1 MSTAQALQAD
11 KLALIEKNKNDM
23 LSVVKATAAKL
34 KFTLNG
40 SVARDRE
47 YQQMAL
53 SSAKERL
60 VNMEAVLVDVES
72 VFRRVG
78 NDPIDINVSGN
89 FVNWMTS
96 SIYCITLYFRG
107 KKISRKWDLKYFREK
122 IFSRIYCPR
131 ENIFPRK

>member
-1 MSTAQALQAD
+1 MVHTNIFHNTTTSQALQAD

-23 LSVVKATAAKL
+23 LSEVKATAAKL

-60 VNMEAVLVDVES
+60 VNMESVLVDVES

-78 NDPIDINVSGN
+78 NDPIDINVS
-89 FVNWMTS
+89 
-96 SIYCITLYFRG
+96 
-107 KKISRKWDLKYFREK
+107 D
-122 IFSRIYCPR
+122 
-131 ENIFPRK
+131 

>member
-1 MSTAQALQAD
+1 MLYVNIIFSPVFPTAQALQAD

-89 FVNWMTS
+89 
-96 SIYCITLYFRG
+96 IAG
-107 KKISRKWDLKYFREK
+107 
-122 IFSRIYCPR
+122 
-131 ENIFPRK
+131 

>member
-1 MSTAQALQAD
+1 MVDTNIFHDTPTSQALQAD

-23 LSVVKATAAKL
+23 LSEVKATAAKL

-47 YQQMAL
+47 YHQMAL

-78 NDPIDINVSGN
+78 NDPVDINVSN
-89 FVNWMTS
+89 
-96 SIYCITLYFRG
+96 
-107 KKISRKWDLKYFREK
+107 
-122 IFSRIYCPR
+122 
-131 ENIFPRK
+131 

>member
-1 MSTAQALQAD
+1 
-11 KLALIEKNKNDM
+11 M

-60 VNMEAVLVDVES
+60 VNMEAALVDVES

-89 FVNWMTS
+89 LVNINLRWSRDGTVFVPSFLRVFVCYARFIQFALATCYAVHINAF
-96 SIYCITLYFRG
+96 SI
-107 KKISRKWDLKYFREK
+107 
-122 IFSRIYCPR
+122 
-131 ENIFPRK
+131 